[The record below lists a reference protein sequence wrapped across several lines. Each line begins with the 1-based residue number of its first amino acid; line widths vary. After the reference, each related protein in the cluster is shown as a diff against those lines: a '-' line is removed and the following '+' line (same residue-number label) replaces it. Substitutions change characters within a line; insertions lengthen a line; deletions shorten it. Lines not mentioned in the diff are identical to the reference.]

1 MKFLSYCLLLLAA
14 GNCWAQGT
22 AAPGVFPS
30 KPVHIYVTVPPGGAA
45 DFIARSV
52 GAKLSQA
59 LGVSVVIENR
69 GGASG
74 TIAAALVAKAPADG
88 YTLLQNSITTHGIGP
103 YLFPQ
108 LPYDSFADF
117 APVTL
122 LATLPMIMTVNAA
135 LPAKSVDE
143 FIALAKS
150 RPGKLS
156 FASSGNGGAPHLAGE
171 LFKVATDTDILH
183 VPYKGSGPAVLDVA
197 GGQVQAMFDAAP
209 SLLPHI
215 QSGKLRALAAASAQ
229 RNALLPEVPTFAER
243 GVKGM
248 EILIWYGLQAPAA
261 TPSAIVNRLNAE
273 LRKVLDAPDLRQ
285 RFADQG
291 TQPAGGTPEQFTA
304 FMREDYQ
311 RWGSVIKRARLTFE

>member
-14 GNCWAQGT
+14 GNCWAQGA

-30 KPVHIYVTVPPGGAA
+30 KPIHIYVTVPPGGAA
-45 DFIARSV
+45 DFIARTV
-52 GAKLSQA
+52 GAKLSQS

-103 YLFPQ
+103 YLFPK

>member
-1 MKFLSYCLLLLAA
+1 MRFLSTCLLLLAA
-14 GNCWAQGT
+14 GNCWAQG
-22 AAPGVFPS
+22 AAAVGVFPS
-30 KPVHIYVTVPPGGAA
+30 KPIHIYVTVPPGGAA
-45 DFIARSV
+45 DFIARTV
-52 GAKLSQA
+52 GAKLSQS
-59 LGVSVVIENR
+59 LGVSVVVENR

-103 YLFPQ
+103 YLFPK
-108 LPYDSFADF
+108 LPYDSFTDF

-150 RPGKLS
+150 RPGKMS
-156 FASSGNGGAPHLAGE
+156 FASSGSGGAPHLAGE
-171 LFKVATDTDILH
+171 LFKVTTEIDILH

-248 EILIWYGLQAPAA
+248 EILIWYGLQAPAG
-261 TPSAIVNRLNAE
+261 TPPAVVNRLNAE

-311 RWGSVIKRARLTFE
+311 RWGAVIKKARLSFD

>member
-1 MKFLSYCLLLLAA
+1 MKFLSNCLLFLAA

-30 KPVHIYVTVPPGGAA
+30 KPIHIYVTVPPGGAA
-45 DFIARSV
+45 DFIARTV
-52 GAKLSQA
+52 GAKLSQS

-103 YLFPQ
+103 YLFPK

>member
-14 GNCWAQGT
+14 GNCWAQGA

-45 DFIARSV
+45 DFIARTV
-52 GAKLSQA
+52 GAKLSQS

-103 YLFPQ
+103 YLFPK

>member
-1 MKFLSYCLLLLAA
+1 MKFLSNCLLFLAA

-30 KPVHIYVTVPPGGAA
+30 KPIHIYVTVPPGGAA
-45 DFIARSV
+45 DFIARTV
-52 GAKLSQA
+52 GAKLSQS

-103 YLFPQ
+103 YLFPK

-291 TQPAGGTPEQFTA
+291 TQAAGGTPEQFTA

>member
-14 GNCWAQGT
+14 GNCWAQGA

>member
-1 MKFLSYCLLLLAA
+1 MKFLSYCLLFLAA
-14 GNCWAQGT
+14 GNCWAQGA

-30 KPVHIYVTVPPGGAA
+30 KPIHIYVTVPPGGAA
-45 DFIARSV
+45 DFIARTV
-52 GAKLSQA
+52 GAKLSQS

-103 YLFPQ
+103 YLFPK

>member
-1 MKFLSYCLLLLAA
+1 M
-14 GNCWAQGT
+14 
-22 AAPGVFPS
+22 
-30 KPVHIYVTVPPGGAA
+30 
-45 DFIARSV
+45 
-52 GAKLSQA
+52 
-59 LGVSVVIENR
+59 VVENR

-103 YLFPQ
+103 YLFPK
-108 LPYDSFADF
+108 LPYESFTDF

-156 FASSGNGGAPHLAGE
+156 FASSGSGGAPHLAGE
-171 LFKVATDTDILH
+171 LFKVTTEIDILH

-243 GVKGM
+243 GIKGM
-248 EILIWYGLQAPAA
+248 EILIWYGLQAPAG
-261 TPSAIVNRLNAE
+261 TPGTIVNRLNAE

-285 RFADQG
+285 RFAEQG

-311 RWGSVIKRARLTFE
+311 RWGAVIKKARLSFD

>member
-14 GNCWAQGT
+14 GNCWAQGA

-291 TQPAGGTPEQFTA
+291 TQAAGGTPEQFTA

>member
-1 MKFLSYCLLLLAA
+1 MKFLSNCLLFLAA
-14 GNCWAQGT
+14 GNCWAQGA

-30 KPVHIYVTVPPGGAA
+30 KPIHIYVTVPPGGAA
-45 DFIARSV
+45 DFIARTV
-52 GAKLSQA
+52 GAKLSQS

-103 YLFPQ
+103 YLFPK

>member
-1 MKFLSYCLLLLAA
+1 MKFLSALLVLATA
-14 GNCWAQGT
+14 GGCWAQAT
-22 AAPGVFPS
+22 ATTNAFPS
-30 KPVHIYVTVPPGGAA
+30 KPIHIYVTVPPGGAA
-45 DFIARSV
+45 DFIARTV
-52 GAKLSQA
+52 GAKLSQS

-103 YLFPQ
+103 YLFAK
-108 LPYDSFADF
+108 LPYESFTDF

-135 LPAKSVDE
+135 LPAKSVDD
-143 FIALAKS
+143 FVALARA

-171 LFKVATDTDILH
+171 LFKVATDIDILH

-248 EILIWYGLQAPAA
+248 EILIWYGLQAPAG
-261 TPSAIVNRLNAE
+261 TPPAIVNRLNAE

-285 RFADQG
+285 RFAEQG
-291 TQPAGGTPEQFTA
+291 TQPAGGTAEQFSA

-311 RWGSVIKRARLTFE
+311 RWGAVIKKARLSFD

>member
-261 TPSAIVNRLNAE
+261 TPPAIVNRLNAE

>member
-1 MKFLSYCLLLLAA
+1 MKFLSTLLALLTA
-14 GNCWAQGT
+14 GSCWAQAT
-22 AAPGVFPS
+22 ATTSAFPS
-30 KPVHIYVTVPPGGAA
+30 KPIHIYVTVPPGGAA
-45 DFIARSV
+45 DFIARTV
-52 GAKLSQA
+52 GAKLSQS

-103 YLFPQ
+103 YLFPK
-108 LPYDSFADF
+108 LPYESFTDF

-135 LPAKSVDE
+135 LPVKSVDE

-171 LFKVATDTDILH
+171 LFKVATDIDILH

-248 EILIWYGLQAPAA
+248 EILIWYGLQAPAG
-261 TPSAIVNRLNAE
+261 TPPAIVNRLNAE
-273 LRKVLDAPDLRQ
+273 LRRVLDAPDLRQ
-285 RFADQG
+285 RFAEQG
-291 TQPAGGTPEQFTA
+291 TQPAGGTPEQFSA

-311 RWGSVIKRARLTFE
+311 RWGSVIKRARLSFD

>member
-1 MKFLSYCLLLLAA
+1 MKFLSALLVLATA
-14 GNCWAQGT
+14 GGCWAQAT
-22 AAPGVFPS
+22 ATTNAFPS
-30 KPVHIYVTVPPGGAA
+30 KPIHIYVTVPPGGAA
-45 DFIARSV
+45 DFIARTV
-52 GAKLSQA
+52 GAKLSQS

-103 YLFPQ
+103 YLFPK
-108 LPYDSFADF
+108 LPYESFTDF

-135 LPAKSVDE
+135 LPVKSVDE

-171 LFKVATDTDILH
+171 LFKVATDIDILH

-248 EILIWYGLQAPAA
+248 EILIWYGLQAPAG
-261 TPSAIVNRLNAE
+261 TPPAIVNRLNAE

-285 RFADQG
+285 RFAEQG

-311 RWGSVIKRARLTFE
+311 RWGAVIKRARLTFE

>member
-1 MKFLSYCLLLLAA
+1 MKLLSTCLLFLAA
-14 GNCWAQGT
+14 GHCWAQN
-22 AAPGVFPS
+22 AAAVGAFPS
-30 KPVHIYVTVPPGGAA
+30 KPIHIYVTVPPGGAA
-45 DFIARSV
+45 DFIARTV
-52 GAKLSQA
+52 GAKLSQS

-103 YLFPQ
+103 YLFPK
-108 LPYDSFADF
+108 LPYESFTDF

-135 LPAKSVDE
+135 LPVKSVDE

-150 RPGKLS
+150 RPGKMS

-171 LFKVATDTDILH
+171 LFKVITDTDILH
-183 VPYKGSGPAVLDVA
+183 VPYKGSGPAALDVA
-197 GGQVQAMFDAAP
+197 GGQVQTMFDAAP

-243 GVKGM
+243 GIKGM
-248 EILIWYGLQAPAA
+248 EILIWYGLQAPAG

-285 RFADQG
+285 RFAEQG
-291 TQPAGGTPEQFTA
+291 THPAGGTAEQFSA

-311 RWGSVIKRARLTFE
+311 RWGAVIKRARLTFD

>member
-1 MKFLSYCLLLLAA
+1 MFSC
-14 GNCWAQGT
+14 
-22 AAPGVFPS
+22 
-30 KPVHIYVTVPPGGAA
+30 
-45 DFIARSV
+45 
-52 GAKLSQA
+52 
-59 LGVSVVIENR
+59 
-69 GGASG
+69 
-74 TIAAALVAKAPADG
+74 
-88 YTLLQNSITTHGIGP
+88 
-103 YLFPQ
+103 
-108 LPYDSFADF
+108 
-117 APVTL
+117 
-122 LATLPMIMTVNAA
+122 
-135 LPAKSVDE
+135 
-143 FIALAKS
+143 
-150 RPGKLS
+150 
-156 FASSGNGGAPHLAGE
+156 FASTPTEQNR
-171 LFKVATDTDILH
+171 FKVATDTDILH

-261 TPSAIVNRLNAE
+261 TPPAIVNRLNAE

-311 RWGSVIKRARLTFE
+311 RWGSVIKKARLSFD

>member
-1 MKFLSYCLLLLAA
+1 MKFLSALLALLTA
-14 GNCWAQGT
+14 GNCLAQAT
-22 AAPGVFPS
+22 ATTSAFPS
-30 KPVHIYVTVPPGGAA
+30 KPIHIYVTVPPGGAA
-45 DFIARSV
+45 DFIARTV
-52 GAKLSQA
+52 GAKLSQS

-103 YLFPQ
+103 YLFPK
-108 LPYDSFADF
+108 LPYESFTDF

-135 LPAKSVDE
+135 LPVKSVDE

-171 LFKVATDTDILH
+171 LFKVATDIDILH

-248 EILIWYGLQAPAA
+248 EILIWYGLQAPAG

-285 RFADQG
+285 RFAEQG
-291 TQPAGGTPEQFTA
+291 AQPAGGTPEQFSA

-311 RWGSVIKRARLTFE
+311 RWGSVIKRARLSFD